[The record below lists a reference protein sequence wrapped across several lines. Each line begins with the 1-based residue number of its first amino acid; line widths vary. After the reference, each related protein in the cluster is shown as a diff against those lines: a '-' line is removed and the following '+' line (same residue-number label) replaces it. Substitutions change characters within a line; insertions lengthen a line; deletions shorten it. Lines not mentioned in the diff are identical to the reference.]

1 MYLIHRIFYEDLD
14 NVELLNGFVNDIYAA
29 RYYKDFEL
37 EEIMFLQLLRIY
49 RNQAVLDMWG
59 QKEKKD

>member
-1 MYLIHRIFYEDLD
+1 MD

-49 RNQAVLDMWG
+49 RNQYVLDMWG
-59 QKEKKD
+59 QKEKMD